1 MNKLDFALDKIKE
14 ESAEVIQAACKV
26 DHFGFLSTDPTNPE
40 SKPNIVAFHN
50 ELNDLFAAIG
60 FMNQVLEE
68 KPVYQFMPDYGYIVE
83 KVKKLEKYYH
93 IVSSLKGV
101 NDENQ

>member
-26 DHFGFLSTDPTNPE
+26 DHFGFWSIDPTNPN
-40 SKPNIVAFHN
+40 SKYNVVAFHS
-50 ELNDLFAAIG
+50 ELNDLLAAVA

-68 KPVYQFMPDYGYIVE
+68 KPSLQFVPDYDYIVE

-93 IVSSLKGV
+93 IVSSLKGIE
-101 NDENQ
+101 NENQ